1 MKAFTFDFVVISV
14 LGDRSTALAEKF
26 LCADETDQ
34 LKKFKALSI
43 GASAIDAM
51 KAKPSCD
58 KSALAASEDLKKKIG
73 IEGAPFVIA
82 PDGRSVPGKPR
93 DLRAFLGVKRTADAG
108 K

>member
-1 MKAFTFDFVVISV
+1 
-14 LGDRSTALAEKF
+14 
-26 LCADETDQ
+26 
-34 LKKFKALSI
+34 
-43 GASAIDAM
+43 M
-51 KAKPSCD
+51 KAKASCD
-58 KSALAASEDLKKKIG
+58 KSALAASEDMKKKIG